1 MISKKIEDS
10 NSSVN
15 IDLTDTHRHST
26 TTESAFLPSAHKTF
40 FRIDCMLCHKTS
52 LNKFKRIEIMASM
65 FSDYNRMKLEVK
77 NRKKFGKF
85 TRGT

>member
-52 LNKFKRIEIMASM
+52 LNKFKRIEIIKSM
-65 FSDYNRMKLEVK
+65 FSDHKVMKLGIK
-77 NRKKFGKF
+77 SSRKFEKL
-85 TRGT
+85 TNL